1 MESVWKLLKRVC
13 AYKNLLKIQLGIN
26 KSEKMSTFYLK
37 MRKLAYIQD
46 SVAKLA

>member
-1 MESVWKLLKRVC
+1 MGRVWKLLKMAC

-37 MRKLAYIQD
+37 IKKLAYI
-46 SVAKLA
+46 